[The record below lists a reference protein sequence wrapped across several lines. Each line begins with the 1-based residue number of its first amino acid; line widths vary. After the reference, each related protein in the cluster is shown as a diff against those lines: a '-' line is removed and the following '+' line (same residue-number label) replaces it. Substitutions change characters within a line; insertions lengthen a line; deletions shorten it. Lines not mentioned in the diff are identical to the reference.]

1 MLNDFQRRM
10 QHAKHHYFAELCDV
24 GCPCYT
30 PNTAINLNNITDSR
44 DHAFLS
50 LPNELLELILDF
62 TAPPTFFALISTCK
76 RFYSVGGSTH
86 FSSRHHERRKQKKYL
101 ACTSVDMVPRITAVF
116 DIIDSICARAP
127 EFVHPL
133 HTCYNESINSSRTKD
148 LGKSTTFPSTYEP
161 RAWLSVHRLNIG
173 PGTAQRSIWEAIG
186 LPVHNLQAHHW
197 RGEDQ
202 RAVADKKRQGSKEFK
217 ARARERAKKRERVRQ
232 EELRA
237 SKTRG
242 DFYLQAHQK
251 TILPTSTVSL
261 ACLLCHGTALTA
273 NCMASWLHMCTTILC
288 HGHDPRRSK
297 RWLGMS
303 WTRSCADTT

>member
-1 MLNDFQRRM
+1 MLDDFRRRM

-30 PNTAINLNNITDSR
+30 PNTAIDLNNITDSR

-62 TAPPTFFALISTCK
+62 TAPPTFWPAPQSTWCLASQ
-76 RFYSVGGSTH
+76 RSSTSSTASV
-86 FSSRHHERRKQKKYL
+86 R
-101 ACTSVDMVPRITAVF
+101 
-116 DIIDSICARAP
+116 
-127 EFVHPL
+127 VHP
-133 HTCYNESINSSRTKD
+133 SSFIPCT
-148 LGKSTTFPSTYEP
+148 PA

-186 LPVHNLQAHHW
+186 LPVHNLQAHH
-197 RGEDQ
+197 
-202 RAVADKKRQGSKEFK
+202 
-217 ARARERAKKRERVRQ
+217 
-232 EELRA
+232 

-273 NCMASWLHMCTTILC
+273 NCMASWLHMCTTILWRILKRTSTTRASRSGLASTVSQA
-288 HGHDPRRSK
+288 HITSSLQLNAPIERRSVREGK
-297 RWLGMS
+297 RARKWRDKCRHGWRRGKKRFQM
-303 WTRSCADTT
+303 TP